1 MPTAPDS
8 PVHPAAPANLP
19 PVLRPE
25 HPPVRSLDE
34 LAHRFGGELR
44 GEPGITLTGITLATA
59 DLRAGEAFVAIRG
72 VNRHGAEFAR
82 AAADKGAVAVIT
94 DAEGAGIAAS
104 AGLPIV
110 VVDDPRALLG
120 DLSAWVYG
128 TGPDDDIPTL
138 FATTGT
144 NGKTSVSHLLEGILG
159 QLGVTTGLSST
170 AERHI
175 AGQVIVSRLTTP
187 EASEFHALLALMR
200 ERGVE
205 AVAVEVSAQA
215 LSRHRVDGL
224 VFDVAGFTNLSHD
237 HLDDYADMREYFEAK
252 MALFRPDRSRRAV
265 ISLDS
270 EPGAEVAERSEVP
283 SVTIA
288 TPAIAADPEAAAK
301 ADWIVEI
308 LDERPTG
315 TEFRLSSR
323 DGRSLTTVVP
333 VIGRHMAANAGLA
346 IVMILEGGYTWDAL
360 VGALDASAGGSGRIE
375 ASLPGRTQLVS
386 GESGPAVYVDFGHSP
401 DAFEKTLA
409 AVRRVTPGKVLFLF
423 GADGDRDATKRHDMG
438 RTGVEG
444 SDILIITDHHPRFE
458 DPDSIRATLIEGAR
472 RARPDAVIL
481 EYTPPERAIIEAVAL
496 AGEGDAILWCG
507 PGHQD
512 YRDIR
517 GARTPYSARELARR
531 ALRDAGW
538 PVPDPHWPVPYP
550 EDETP
555 LSDPERE
562 WR

>member
-1 MPTAPDS
+1 MSTP
-8 PVHPAAPANLP
+8 PATPSHLP

-25 HPPVRSLDE
+25 HPPVRSLAD
-34 LAHRFGGELR
+34 LADRFGTDVR
-44 GEPGITLTGITLATA
+44 GDVRGVSLSGVTLATA
-59 DLRAGEAFVAIRG
+59 DLRPGEAFVAIRG
-72 VNRHGAEFAR
+72 LNRHGAEFAT
-82 AAADKGAVAVIT
+82 AAAEKGAVAVVT
-94 DAEGAGIAAS
+94 DEDGARIAAD

-110 VVDDPRALLG
+110 VVDDPRGRLG
-120 DLSAWVYG
+120 ALSAWVYG
-128 TGPDDDIPTL
+128 TGADDDLPLL
-138 FATTGT
+138 FGTTGT
-144 NGKTSVSHLLEGILG
+144 NGKTSVSHLLEGILT
-159 QLGVTTGLSST
+159 QLGVVTGLSST

-252 MALFRPDRSRRAV
+252 LPLFRPDRSRRAV

-270 EPGAEVAERSEVP
+270 ASGAEVVARCEVP
-283 SVTIA
+283 YVTVI
-288 TPAIAADPEAAAK
+288 TPAIAADPGLD
-301 ADWIVEI
+301 ADWRVEI
-308 LDERPTG
+308 VDERPQG
-315 TEFRLSSR
+315 TEFTLTAR
-323 DGRSLTTVVP
+323 DGRTLTTVVP

-346 IVMILEGGYTWDAL
+346 VVMLLEGGYAWDDL
-360 VGALDASAGGSGRIE
+360 VAALDGGRIE
-375 ASLPGRTQLVS
+375 AFLPGRTQLVS
-386 GESGPAVYVDFGHSP
+386 GARGPAVYVDFGHSP

-409 AVRRVTPGKVLFLF
+409 AIRRVTPGRVLMLF

-438 RTGVEG
+438 RTAVEG
-444 SDILIITDHHPRFE
+444 SDILVITDHHPRFE
-458 DPDSIRATLIEGAR
+458 DPDTIRATLIEGAR
-472 RARPDAVIL
+472 RARPDAEIH
-481 EYTPPERAIIEAVAL
+481 EYSPPERAIIEAIAL
-496 AGEGDAILWCG
+496 VGDGDAILWAG

-517 GARTPYSARELARR
+517 GMRTPYSARELARR
-531 ALRDAGW
+531 ALRAAGW

-550 EDETP
+550 DDETP
-555 LSDPERE
+555 LSDPSRA
-562 WR
+562 WSD